1 MAPFQKQFS
10 HIPEYRKKETQFKH
24 QTSDCCGR
32 EELHFE
38 ETGSQ
43 ADPGRGLQH
52 EHVFRPLTLTWP
64 ETPWTYREPQR
75 WVLLG
80 CGLFQGPKYL
90 PQALLGHSLSAA
102 NISVF
107 LNFQLE
113 SYVLVRKQ
121 LRIALWKLASAI
133 FNVKYIC
140 CHHSSKDKTRGFL
153 PPGMNEGLSLPL
165 FSREEGP
172 RLSLPRR
179 LGLPEKFQDAHQA
192 TRASGQLGETFLTGK
207 SSVIALLLLS
217 NHLTLLYIPDIFPY
231 IF

>member
-1 MAPFQKQFS
+1 MLNNSNMVSSSEAPGQDGASLCVCWGEGGQLIMVKGRANKKGWLLFKSNFHTS
-10 HIPEYRKKETQFKH
+10 LSTGRKKPRFKQ

-90 PQALLGHSLSAA
+90 PQAVLGHSLFAA

-133 FNVKYIC
+133 
-140 CHHSSKDKTRGFL
+140 
-153 PPGMNEGLSLPL
+153 
-165 FSREEGP
+165 
-172 RLSLPRR
+172 
-179 LGLPEKFQDAHQA
+179 
-192 TRASGQLGETFLTGK
+192 
-207 SSVIALLLLS
+207 
-217 NHLTLLYIPDIFPY
+217 
-231 IF
+231 